1 MNSKAL
7 FHALF
12 MRKPLKSATNSTI
25 PVMST
30 LQVGD
35 ALDHYRIESLAAEG
49 GMASIYRALDLQT
62 GMSVAIKVPRFEAE
76 SDPVFFERFK
86 REEEIGRR
94 LDNPGVMKVL
104 ADGNGD
110 RSRVYM
116 VMEWLE
122 GRLLRKVLSD
132 EKKLPPQRATVIALR
147 ICEALEYIHSHGV
160 VHRDL
165 KPENIMVDSEDRIR
179 LIDFGIAG
187 SAGARRLTFGK
198 FTHSMGTPDYVA
210 PEQVKS
216 KRGDARSDVYALGV
230 IFYEMLTG
238 EMPFEGPNALVVLND
253 RLVNHPIPPRERDPE
268 ISPQLQE
275 IIYRALERE
284 PANRYAS
291 AREFADDLRNPDSV
305 GVAERHELRDWKV
318 RRPRRSKMALFYA
331 SLALIPIITMALLL
345 ITAHRH

>member
-1 MNSKAL
+1 
-7 FHALF
+7 
-12 MRKPLKSATNSTI
+12 MREPLKSATSWTF

-35 ALDHYRIESLAAEG
+35 TLDHYRIESLAAEG
-49 GMASIYRALDLQT
+49 GMASIYRALDLQAGT
-62 GMSVAIKVPRFEAE
+62 VVAIKVPRFEAE

-86 REEEIGRR
+86 REERIGRQ
-94 LDNPGVMKVL
+94 LDHSGVMKVL

-116 VMEWLE
+116 VMEWLD

-132 EKKLPPQRATVIALR
+132 EKKLTPQRATAIALR

-165 KPENIMVDSEDRIR
+165 KPENIMVDSDIK
-179 LIDFGIAG
+179 LIDFGIAS

-238 EMPFEGPNALVVLND
+238 DMPFEGPNPLVVLND

-275 IIYRALERE
+275 IIYRALERD

-291 AREFADDLRNPDSV
+291 AREFANDLRNPDSV
-305 GVAERHELRDWKV
+305 GVPERNELRDWKV
-318 RRPRRSKMALFYA
+318 RRPRRSRMTLFYA
-331 SLALIPIITMALLL
+331 SLALIPIIIMALLL